1 MSSAAAP
8 RLLALSLAL
17 SALGLAACAHDESA
31 ASAPASI
38 PMLVEQG
45 AAEFQRYCSSC
56 HGIAAT
62 GDGPAATA
70 LRTQPA
76 DLTRIAARRGGTF
89 PEAEIAQYIDG
100 RFALPAH
107 GSREMPIW
115 GHDLG
120 APIAPSE
127 FREEVVRGR
136 ILNLIEYLRS
146 IQQPAG

>member
-1 MSSAAAP
+1 LLKSAAERP
-8 RLLALSLAL
+8 LALSLILAC
-17 SALGLAACAHDESA
+17 AALAACAHEDNA
-31 ASAPASI
+31 ASDPAPI

-45 AAEFQRYCSSC
+45 ALEFQQYCSSC
-56 HGIAAT
+56 HGLSAR
-62 GDGPAATA
+62 GDGPAAAA
-70 LRTQPA
+70 LVTPPA

-89 PEAEIAQYIDG
+89 PDAEIAQTIDG

-115 GHDLG
+115 GTQLG
-120 APIAPSE
+120 DPLAPSE

-136 ILNLIEYLRS
+136 ILNLIEYLKS